1 MVIASNCAPTWSGQ
15 IPPGA
20 APAATCTGRVGG
32 GGMGRR
38 AAYDAFETGKVCR
51 AELNDART
59 RIWACAS
66 TRWSPPAGRAGFRAA
81 SLAEP
86 LTASRSPSPTASAPS
101 PRWCF
106 DALRHGFSGL
116 RVRSAPRSSPSWN
129 WPAFWPRWL
138 IGGAYMWARTLGVH
152 RALKDERQ
160 RAARLQK
167 LLADETLARGE
178 AAPATR
184 QLSRTSD

>member
-1 MVIASNCAPTWSGQ
+1 MRPLGALAFAILAALAAWLAVANRAPVTVS
-15 IPPGA
+15 
-20 APAATCTGRVGG
+20 
-32 GGMGRR
+32 
-38 AAYDAFETGKVCR
+38 
-51 AELNDART
+51 
-59 RIWACAS
+59 
-66 TRWSPPAGRAGFRAA
+66 
-81 SLAEP
+81 
-86 LTASRSPSPTASAPS
+86 
-101 PRWCF
+101 F
-106 DALRHGFSGL
+106 DALRPGSPASSFDLPLFAVLLAGVLAGL
-116 RVRSAPRSSPSWN
+116 
-129 WPAFWPRWL
+129 L